1 MKKKNTDFTFIDLFC
16 GIGGFRQAMESIGGR
31 CVFSCDKNKN
41 VRMTYEANYNEVPA
55 KNILKIPSEAIPN
68 FDVLCAGFPCQPF
81 SIAGKQRGFSDTRGT
96 MFFEIARI
104 IKYHKPKVVFLENVD
119 NLARHDNGR
128 TLEVILNTLHELG
141 YDVHYKVLNAAD
153 YGVAQR
159 RKRIYF
165 VCFLKGTAPDFHFP
179 EAIESDIAIEDFLD
193 TNVDEHYYLN
203 EPDIKLHKAYQNK
216 GS

>member
-153 YGVAQR
+153 YGVAQKKKANLLCLLPQGNCTR
-159 RKRIYF
+159 FSFSRSYRI
-165 VCFLKGTAPDFHFP
+165 
-179 EAIESDIAIEDFLD
+179 
-193 TNVDEHYYLN
+193 
-203 EPDIKLHKAYQNK
+203 
-216 GS
+216 

>member
-68 FDVLCAGFPCQPF
+68 FDVLCAA
-81 SIAGKQRGFSDTRGT
+81 SHVSHSASLASKEDSADTRGT
-96 MFFEIARI
+96 MFFEIASI

-165 VCFLKGTAPDFHFP
+165 VCFLKGTAPDFIFQKLSNL
-179 EAIESDIAIEDFLD
+179 ILQSKIFLIQ
-193 TNVDEHYYLN
+193 T
-203 EPDIKLHKAYQNK
+203 
-216 GS
+216 